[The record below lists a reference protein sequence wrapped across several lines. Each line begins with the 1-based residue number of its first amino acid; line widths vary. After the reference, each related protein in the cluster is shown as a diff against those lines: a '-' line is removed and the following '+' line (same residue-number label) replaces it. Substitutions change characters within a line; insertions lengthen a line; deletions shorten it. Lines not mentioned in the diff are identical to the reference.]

1 MKKRRIKLLYALLTL
16 TIALLIALTG
26 TLVPQLLLEAKAG
39 RLAAGTGAV
48 ENDDVSPYTYA
59 MDTQTR
65 ISKLAALTEQM
76 NVFGEDRY
84 INIRE
89 PLDTELSA
97 EQAKKKVTKFVEVY
111 ASRLE
116 ELGITLSMAD
126 MSYANGVA
134 ADVQTDDGW
143 PADSG
148 GNSDGVP
155 TVDADAEFLV
165 SPDDQQL
172 SLWFC
177 YAHLGSCDLQIA
189 VDAVTGLP
197 VVINYN
203 TVGVSVEESWCEALA
218 DTYTKLYGEDLQFTY
233 PEVLDEVHIGQNMLS
248 ASTASWYGFGCET
261 KDQTLHLEMQCY
273 YDGKQ
278 EKLADTYFEVYVWLY

>member
-1 MKKRRIKLLYALLTL
+1 MKKRRIKFLYALLTL
-16 TIALLIALTG
+16 TVALLIALTG
-26 TLVPQLLLEAKAG
+26 TLVPQLLLETKAG
-39 RLAAGTGAV
+39 RLAAGTGTV
-48 ENDDVSPYTYA
+48 ENGDVSPYTYT
-59 MDTQTR
+59 MDTETR
-65 ISKLAALTEQM
+65 IPKLAALTEQM

-84 INIRE
+84 LNIRE
-89 PLDTELSA
+89 PLDTEVSA
-97 EQAKKKVTKFVEVY
+97 EQAKKKVIKFVEVY

-134 ADVQTDDGW
+134 ANVQTDDGW
-143 PADSG
+143 PTDSG
-148 GNSDGVP
+148 ENFDGAP

-189 VDAVTGLP
+189 VDAVAGIP

-218 DTYTKLYGEDLQFTY
+218 DTYTKLYGENFQFTY
-233 PEVLDEVHIGQNMLS
+233 PEVLDEVHIGQNMVS
-248 ASTASWYGFGCET
+248 AGAASWYGFGCET
-261 KDQTLHLEMQCY
+261 EDQALHLEMQCY
-273 YDGKQ
+273 YDGQ
-278 EKLADTYFEVYVWLY
+278 QAKLADTYFDVYVWLY